1 MKKTESLILASSQ
14 NLINCLSSLV
24 FYLMKHNLPD
34 DNTITIANTMIQI
47 KCKN

>member
-34 DNTITIANTMIQI
+34 DNTIITNTMIQI